1 MDFSRLF
8 PQPKRIDITGSAF
21 GLEGRAVRVETGQ
34 DAPAL
39 VQRGASLAS
48 RTGDDAPYVVRIDLQ
63 PDRFDGGRDAYLLDL
78 NTGGGTLVAAT
89 EAAAWHGCH
98 TLCAIL
104 DLAGNE
110 LPAVQIED
118 WPDFAWRGLYV
129 ESKWGSDRMTLDDWK
144 RAIDHLAELK
154 FNVLGIGVYGCW
166 VVQYGGQR
174 TEFLMVPFP
183 DEPELVTPK
192 TLRYYSP
199 AASDWQ
205 VLDYLPTMVTED
217 LFGEIVAYGK
227 ANGVWVRPH
236 FNSPGHNTLFPRVF
250 PEISAR
256 DEAGNPIG
264 YGFCLSNPNTWETL
278 FRLYDS
284 VVDRYL
290 LPNGSDWFHMGLDEV
305 EAYKGISEEDP
316 TLAIDP
322 WCRCPDCR
330 DKPHAEQLQDYAI
343 RVALHL
349 KEKGITHIT
358 MWNDALDKLNALDD
372 TFAAKVKGAG
382 LADNLVVQYWR
393 YQEPVLVPP
402 ADLGLRTWSTPMSG
416 YWPNLF
422 SQSYTTNIT
431 RMLAHGSRAGA
442 EGADAYCLY
451 DPGFDRNY
459 VCLAEFGWNQ
469 GGEEDLY
476 QFKSRYARA
485 LLTPALEPWQ
495 AAEAMD
501 QYDQAFGSEAWGET
515 VAASLLYY
523 WHTYPAA
530 RETGIY
536 PRDTILELAGSH
548 LRPMNALRRAANSAR
563 AAAGWFEQA
572 NAVSPSPIL
581 DEYIVECRKLGG
593 VADAYVAAVQGVAAY
608 DSGNPAGAADR
619 FGAAR
624 DAIRD
629 VMAGLERV
637 KSSFLVPQILRD
649 LSALY
654 LPFDR
659 LASEIGAL
667 ADGETE
673 LPPFLDL
680 ASNREDLDRYLAS
693 AEAPEPIA
701 GGIR

>member
-1 MDFSRLF
+1 
-8 PQPKRIDITGSAF
+8 
-21 GLEGRAVRVETGQ
+21 
-34 DAPAL
+34 
-39 VQRGASLAS
+39 
-48 RTGDDAPYVVRIDLQ
+48 
-63 PDRFDGGRDAYLLDL
+63 
-78 NTGGGTLVAAT
+78 
-89 EAAAWHGCH
+89 
-98 TLCAIL
+98 
-104 DLAGNE
+104 
-110 LPAVQIED
+110 
-118 WPDFAWRGLYV
+118 
-129 ESKWGSDRMTLDDWK
+129 
-144 RAIDHLAELK
+144 
-154 FNVLGIGVYGCW
+154 
-166 VVQYGGQR
+166 
-174 TEFLMVPFP
+174 MVPFP
-183 DEPELVTPK
+183 GEPELVTPK

-199 AASDWQ
+199 AASDWE

-256 DEAGNPIG
+256 DEHGKPIG
-264 YGFCLSNPNTWETL
+264 YGFCLSNPDTWATL

-290 LPNGSDWFHMGLDEV
+290 IPNGVDWFHMGLDEV

-349 KEKGITHIT
+349 KDKGITHIT
-358 MWNDALDKLNALDD
+358 MWNDALDKLNALDE
-372 TFAAKVKGAG
+372 TFAAKVKDAE
-382 LADNLVVQYWR
+382 LANNLVVQYWR

-402 ADLGLRTWSTPMSG
+402 GNLGLRTWSTPMSG

-431 RMLAHGSRAGA
+431 RMLAHGYRAGA

-548 LRPMNALRRAANSAR
+548 LRPMNAIRRAANSAR

-572 NAVSPSPIL
+572 RANDTNPIL
-581 DEYIVECRKLGG
+581 DEYIVECRKLVG
-593 VADAYVAAVQGVAAY
+593 VADAYLAAVQGVAAY
-608 DSGNPAGAADR
+608 ESGNPASAADR

-624 DAIRD
+624 DGIRD
-629 VMAGLERV
+629 VMADLERV
-637 KSSFLVPQILRD
+637 KSSSLVPQILRD

-667 ADGETE
+667 AEHGDSE

-680 ASNREDLDRYLAS
+680 ASNREDLDRFLAS
-693 AEAPEPIA
+693 SEAPEPIA
-701 GGIR
+701 GGTR